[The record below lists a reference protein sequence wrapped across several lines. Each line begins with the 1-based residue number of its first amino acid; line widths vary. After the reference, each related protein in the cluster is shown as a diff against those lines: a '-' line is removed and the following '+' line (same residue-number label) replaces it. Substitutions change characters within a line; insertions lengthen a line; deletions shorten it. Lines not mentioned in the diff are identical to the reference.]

1 MKKKLNVL
9 VTGAGNGVGQSI
21 IKSLKISKFKLNIVA
36 ADINV
41 FSSGLYVC
49 DKSLIIPK
57 VEDNNSRNKF
67 VKILTDNNIDIL
79 FVGSEFEIDYFS
91 INKNYFEKKT
101 KTIICISDNKI
112 IKIGNDKFETIK
124 FLKKNHIPYP
134 LTFVPNVKNLSKL
147 TKLIKFPLILKDRFG
162 TSSKNVFVIKN
173 ITELKKKVYFIK
185 KPIIQEFLGK
195 NNSEIFDEEYTCSFF
210 SSIDKKIHGPFL
222 SQRTIKYGTS
232 WILKSIDNNQL
243 KQLML
248 GISKKI
254 DFVGSINIQLKKH
267 KKKFIPF
274 EINPRFSGTTC
285 IRAALGFNEP
295 EMYIE
300 SFFYKK
306 NIIKKKIKK
315 EFVMRYFEE
324 VFIKTNQIKK
334 LNNNFSKG
342 YKKKWY

>member
-1 MKKKLNVL
+1 
-9 VTGAGNGVGQSI
+9 
-21 IKSLKISKFKLNIVA
+21 
-36 ADINV
+36 
-41 FSSGLYVC
+41 
-49 DKSLIIPK
+49 
-57 VEDNNSRNKF
+57 
-67 VKILTDNNIDIL
+67 
-79 FVGSEFEIDYFS
+79 
-91 INKNYFEKKT
+91 
-101 KTIICISDNKI
+101 
-112 IKIGNDKFETIK
+112 
-124 FLKKNHIPYP
+124 
-134 LTFVPNVKNLSKL
+134 
-147 TKLIKFPLILKDRFG
+147 
-162 TSSKNVFVIKN
+162 
-173 ITELKKKVYFIK
+173 
-185 KPIIQEFLGK
+185 
-195 NNSEIFDEEYTCSFF
+195 
-210 SSIDKKIHGPFL
+210 
-222 SQRTIKYGTS
+222 
-232 WILKSIDNNQL
+232 
-243 KQLML
+243 ML

-306 NIIKKKIKK
+306 NKIKKKIKK

>member
-21 IKSLKISKFKLNIVA
+21 IKSLKISKFKPNIIA

-57 VEDNNSRNKF
+57 VEEKNSKTKLI
-67 VKILTDNNIDIL
+67 KILKDNDIDIL
-79 FVGSEFEIDYFS
+79 FVGSEFEIDFFS
-91 INKNYFEKKT
+91 KNKDYFEKKT

-112 IKIGNDKFETIK
+112 IKIGNDKFKTIK
-124 FLKKNHIPYP
+124 FLKENNISYP
-134 LTFVPNVKNLSKL
+134 LTFIPNVNNLSKL
-147 TKLIKFPLILKDRFG
+147 TKLINFPLILKDRFG

-173 ITELKKKVYFIK
+173 ILELKKKIYFIK
-185 KPIIQEFLGK
+185 KPIIQELLGK
-195 NNSEIFDEEYTCSFF
+195 KNPEIFDEEYTCSFF
-210 SSIDKKIHGPFL
+210 SSFDKKIHGPFL

-232 WILKSIDNNQL
+232 WILKSIDN
-243 KQLML
+243 KQLRRLML
-248 GISKKI
+248 DISKKI

-295 EMYIE
+295 EMYIQ

-306 NIIKKKIKK
+306 NIIKKKNKK
-315 EFVMRYFEE
+315 RVCNEIF
-324 VFIKTNQIKK
+324 
-334 LNNNFSKG
+334 
-342 YKKKWY
+342 